1 MTRPAS
7 YTRVNL
13 AKRFIESCVRPNG
26 QRSFQQK
33 LLTIAI
39 SVYRTE
45 AITRGRCTHWKRRNS
60 ARLLTSIPVTP
71 TTRNLLNL
79 VNVAQAW
86 HVSFRTRTRSA
97 DEHRMTS
104 ALRPDRPG
112 PTRKVSL
119 LSPFALPAWCALAP
133 SLSAEPQASR
143 ESGVVAFTGPEHGSC
158 AVACG
163 FIQHIGVDIGVT
175 TPSMSLSHP
184 GK

>member
-7 YTRVNL
+7 DTRLNL
-13 AKRFIESCVRPNG
+13 AKRFIESCVRPNV

-39 SVYRTE
+39 SVDRTE

-60 ARLLTSIPVTP
+60 GRLLTSIPVTP

-97 DEHRMTS
+97 DEHRMAS
-104 ALRPDRPG
+104 ALP
-112 PTRKVSL
+112 
-119 LSPFALPAWCALAP
+119 
-133 SLSAEPQASR
+133 R
-143 ESGVVAFTGPEHGSC
+143 ERRGTFHRA
-158 AVACG
+158 
-163 FIQHIGVDIGVT
+163 
-175 TPSMSLSHP
+175 
-184 GK
+184 

>member
-1 MTRPAS
+1 MARPAS
-7 YTRVNL
+7 ETRLNL
-13 AKRFIESCVRPNG
+13 AKRFIESCVRPNV

-39 SVYRTE
+39 SVDRTE

-71 TTRNLLNL
+71 ITRNLLNL
-79 VNVAQAW
+79 VNVAQAS

-112 PTRKVSL
+112 PTRNVSL
-119 LSPFALPAWCALAP
+119 LSPFVPPACFPPAP
-133 SLSAEPQASR
+133 SLSANPHPTRPSAVLPS
-143 ESGVVAFTGPEHGSC
+143 TGPH
-158 AVACG
+158 
-163 FIQHIGVDIGVT
+163 HIT
-175 TPSMSLSHP
+175 SPAP
-184 GK
+184 